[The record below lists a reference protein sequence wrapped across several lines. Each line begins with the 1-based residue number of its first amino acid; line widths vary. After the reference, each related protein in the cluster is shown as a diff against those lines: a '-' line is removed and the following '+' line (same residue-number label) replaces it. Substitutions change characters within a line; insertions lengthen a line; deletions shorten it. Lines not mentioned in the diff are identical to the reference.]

1 MCGIA
6 GFVETE
12 PSNSAESAAREMVAS
27 MLAAMAR
34 RGPDGE
40 GVARWPQ
47 ATFGHRR
54 LAIIDLSEAGHQP
67 MVSRDGR
74 VGLVFNGCIYNFQE
88 LRRDLE
94 AGGAAFRS
102 HCDTEVLL
110 EGYRAWGIAELVR
123 RIRGMFAFAIWDQ
136 DLRKLFLVR
145 DRLGVKPLVYLRA
158 GGAIAFA
165 STIDALRAAGLTG
178 EMDPGAVL
186 QFLEYGFVTD
196 ESAIFE
202 NVRKLPPA
210 TILEW
215 HDGAIS
221 QHCYWE
227 LPAPDNTSISF
238 ADAVDQ
244 TESLLVEAVRTRL
257 CADVPLG
264 VLLSGGVDSTL
275 ICWAMAKLNA
285 NITAFTVAAR
295 GDAEDETAAAEAT
308 ARKLGIDHRVV
319 ALPESHPAL
328 IDEMVE
334 AYSEPFASH
343 SAQGILL
350 VSRAVKPSAT
360 VLLTGDGGD
369 DVFLGYPFM
378 KNAWLAQNFA
388 RKLPHMAPGLWN
400 AIRPAIPAVGALRRA
415 RSFLDF
421 STAGLRGHA
430 RAHNGLPWFESRE
443 FFGERLRGLRL
454 HSREMEPSFESA
466 RNLLPGV
473 LAYHRKMHFTS
484 EFMTKVDAGTMY
496 HAIEARSP
504 LLDQQLWEF
513 AAALPFSLRF
523 QGGQLKA
530 VLREIVRR
538 RVGQEVAVR
547 RKQGFTV
554 PVERWLANRWSSAL
568 TDLTGGTLLE
578 REGWIAPGRLR
589 PAVEQAM
596 ASGLVPVQIWNLLV
610 LERWLRRRRAT
621 IAPVKAN
628 DLAAAGNL

>member
-12 PSNSAESAAREMVAS
+12 PSDLAESATRTMVSA
-27 MLAAMAR
+27 LAR

-40 GVARWPQ
+40 GMARWPH
-47 ATFGHRR
+47 ATLGHRR
-54 LAIIDLSEAGHQP
+54 LAIIDLSDAGHQP
-67 MVSRDGR
+67 MVSADGR
-74 VGLVFNGCIYNFQE
+74 IGLVFNGCIYNFQE
-88 LRRDLE
+88 LRKELE
-94 AGGAAFRS
+94 ARGATFHS

-110 EGYRAWGIAELVR
+110 EGYRAWGIEELVR
-123 RIRGMFAFAIWDQ
+123 RILGMFAFAIWDQ
-136 DLRKLFLVR
+136 PLRKLFLVR
-145 DRLGVKPLVYLRA
+145 DRLGVKPLVYVEH
-158 GGAIAFA
+158 GGRIAFA
-165 STIDALRAAGLTG
+165 STIDALRAAGLTS
-178 EMDPGAVL
+178 EMDPDAVL

-215 HDGAIS
+215 HEGRVR
-221 QHCYWE
+221 QHCYWT
-227 LPAPDNTSISF
+227 LPEPNNTKISF

-295 GDAEDETAAAEAT
+295 GDAEDETAAAQAT

-319 ALPESHPAL
+319 PLPESRPTL

-350 VSRAVKPSAT
+350 VSQAVKPSAT

-378 KNAWLAQNFA
+378 QNAWTAQRLA
-388 RKLPHMAPGLWN
+388 RRLPRFAPGLWN
-400 AIRPAIPAVGALRRA
+400 AIRPAVPPVGVLRRA

-421 STAGLRGHA
+421 STAGLSGHA
-430 RAHNGLPWFESRE
+430 RAHNGLPWFESRN
-443 FFGERLRGLRL
+443 FFGERLRGARL
-454 HSREMEPSFESA
+454 GSREMEPSFESA
-466 RNLLPGV
+466 RNLLAGV
-473 LAYHRKMHFTS
+473 LNYHRKMHFTS

-504 LLDQQLWEF
+504 LLDQHLWEF
-513 AAALPFSLRF
+513 AASLPFELRF

-538 RVGQEVAVR
+538 RVGQDVAVR

-568 TDLTGGTLLE
+568 SGLTGATLLE
-578 REGWIAPGRLR
+578 KEGWVAPSRLR
-589 PAVEQAM
+589 PAVERAK
-596 ASGLVPVQIWNLLV
+596 ANGLVPVQIWNLLV
-610 LERWLRRRRAT
+610 LERWLERRHGSGSSLST
-621 IAPVKAN
+621 QE
-628 DLAAAGNL
+628 LAVSQNL

>member
-1 MCGIA
+1 
-6 GFVETE
+6 
-12 PSNSAESAAREMVAS
+12 
-27 MLAAMAR
+27 
-34 RGPDGE
+34 
-40 GVARWPQ
+40 
-47 ATFGHRR
+47 
-54 LAIIDLSEAGHQP
+54 
-67 MVSRDGR
+67 
-74 VGLVFNGCIYNFQE
+74 
-88 LRRDLE
+88 
-94 AGGAAFRS
+94 
-102 HCDTEVLL
+102 VLL
-110 EGYRAWGIAELVR
+110 EGYRAWGISELVR

-136 DLRKLFLVR
+136 PLRKLFLVR
-145 DRLGVKPLVYLRA
+145 DRLGVKPLVYVER
-158 GGAIAFA
+158 GGRLAFA
-165 STIDALRAAGLTG
+165 STIDALRAAGLTD
-178 EMDPGAVL
+178 EMNPEAVL
-186 QFLEYGFVTD
+186 QFLEFGFVTG
-196 ESAIFE
+196 ESAIFD
-202 NVRKLPPA
+202 NVRKLAPA

-215 HDGAIS
+215 QDGAVS
-221 QHCYWE
+221 EHCYWT
-227 LPAPDNTSISF
+227 LPQPGNTSITF
-238 ADAVDQ
+238 ADAVDE
-244 TESLLVEAVRTRL
+244 TEHLLVEAVRMRL

-295 GDAEDETAAAEAT
+295 GDAEDETAAAQAT

-319 ALPESHPAL
+319 ALPESRPTL

-350 VSRAVKPSAT
+350 VAQAVKPSAT

-388 RKLPHMAPGLWN
+388 RKLPGFAPGLWN
-400 AIRPAIPAVGALRRA
+400 AVRPMVPGVGALRRA

-430 RAHNGLPWFESRE
+430 RAHNGLPWFESRN
-443 FFGERLRGLRL
+443 FFGERLQGLQL
-454 HSREMEPSFESA
+454 GPREMAPSFDSA
-466 RNLLPGV
+466 RDLLTGV
-473 LAYHRKMHFTS
+473 LDYHRKMHFTS

-513 AAALPFSLRF
+513 GASLPFALRF
-523 QGGQLKA
+523 HGGQLKA

-538 RVGQEVAVR
+538 RVGQDVAVR

-568 TDLTGGTLLE
+568 GDLTGGTLLE
-578 REGWIAPGRLR
+578 TEGWVAAGKLR
-589 PAVEQAM
+589 PAVEQAK
-596 ASGLVPVQIWNLLV
+596 ANGLVPVQIWNLLV
-610 LERWLRRRRAT
+610 MERWLQRR
-621 IAPVKAN
+621 KAASVSSSKY
-628 DLAAAGNL
+628 DLAATRNF